1 MLKKSTILAII
12 LLFTI
17 SLFYVVN
24 ATDVLMNLNDSNTS
38 NNLIVGN
45 SNTSSSN
52 FNNSASND
60 ISLHSSSDIQSSTE
74 QLPTTTEA
82 NYDDQAVTTSV
93 TDYLD
98 SGDLSVTNIINII
111 LIVVGVVLILLGIA
125 IIIKLKK

>member
-45 SNTSSSN
+45 SNTNSSN
-52 FNNSASND
+52 SNNSTSND